1 MLAYLAL
8 CKYNKNKY
16 CNQLTKLSLY
26 IQCNKSGHT
35 DFLSIQVFKTKHY
48 IIILIIYEHGVK
60 VRFTLLGR
68 HVGFICKII
77 QNLVNLI
84 VQVSLKKKLIPEN

>member
-16 CNQLTKLSLY
+16 CNQLTKLTVY
-26 IQCNKSGHT
+26 IYNVT
-35 DFLSIQVFKTKHY
+35 RVDFLSIQVFITKHY